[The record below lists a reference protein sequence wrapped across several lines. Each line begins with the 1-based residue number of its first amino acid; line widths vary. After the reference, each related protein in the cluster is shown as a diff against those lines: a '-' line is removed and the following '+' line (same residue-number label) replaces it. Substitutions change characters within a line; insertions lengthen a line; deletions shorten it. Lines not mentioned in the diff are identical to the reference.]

1 MKFSP
6 SALREPHLMGQA
18 SSLLA
23 KVAERNSLSGQKKIN
38 GFSWDKFN
46 RNRSNNNSYQGEVL
60 PEEETILIQRT
71 IRSGQSIRF
80 HGNVVIMGDVN
91 PGGEVVAGGDI
102 IVMGHLRGVAHAGAM
117 GSEKAV
123 VAAFRLQPTQLSI
136 ANHITRSP
144 DGEQVTPEQPEVA
157 RIQNGV
163 VVIEK
168 YHPNSNRHLNLLY

>member
-1 MKFSP
+1 MKFS
-6 SALREPHLMGQA
+6 SSTFNDSHSMGQA

-23 KVAERNSLSGQKKIN
+23 KMREKKSLPGQNKNNGSAHDKLDGSLAAEDIAPG
-38 GFSWDKFN
+38 
-46 RNRSNNNSYQGEVL
+46 
-60 PEEETILIQRT
+60 ETILIQRT

-80 HGNVVIMGDVN
+80 HGNVVVMGDVN

-123 VAAFRLQPTQLSI
+123 VAAFRLQPTQLRI

-168 YHPNSNRHLNLLY
+168 YHPNSGRHLNQL